1 MVLIKKRRCW
11 EIPENEATPEHI
23 FMNRRSLI
31 KKIGIAG
38 LSALGGV
45 TGFGNAFGADLKN
58 NIKSKPGKFIPKGS
72 DQKIGLQKPLY
83 PAKRN
88 PAFTLDRPL
97 TDEKIASKYNNFYEF
112 TNLKK
117 IVWKMMDD
125 FKVRP
130 WQIEIT
136 GHIEKPWKG
145 DVYELI
151 RRFPLEERLYRFR
164 CVEAWAMAVPWTGF
178 PMKELIKFFQPTSSA
193 EYVRIISFY
202 NREIAPG
209 QKYRTYEPWPYVEGL
224 SMEEAMNELTLL
236 VTGIYGHEL
245 PKQHGA
251 PLRLITPWKYGYK
264 SIKSIVRIEF
274 REDEPDT
281 FWNRIAP
288 REYDFSGNVN
298 PGVPHPRWS
307 QQLERMIPSEEKQR
321 TLLYNGYEE
330 NVEDLY
336 F

>member
-1 MVLIKKRRCW
+1 MVLIKKNRCW
-11 EIPENEATPEHI
+11 EIPECEATPEHI
-23 FMNRRSLI
+23 FMDRRALI
-31 KKIGIAG
+31 KRIGIAG
-38 LSALGGV
+38 LSALGV
-45 TGFGNAFGADLKN
+45 MTGFGNAFGAEIKRKN
-58 NIKSKPGKFIPKGS
+58 KSKPTNFITTGNI
-72 DQKIGLQKPLY
+72 QKIGIPKPLY

-88 PAFTLDRPL
+88 PEFTLDRPV
-97 TDEKIASKYNNFYEF
+97 TDEKIASTYNNFYEF

-125 FKVRP
+125 FKIRP

-136 GHIEKPWKG
+136 GLIEKPWKG

-178 PMKELIKFFQPTSSA
+178 PMKELIKFVQPRSSA
-193 EYVRIISFY
+193 EYVRMISFY
-202 NREIAPG
+202 NPEIAPG
-209 QKYRTYEPWPYVEGL
+209 QKYRTYEPWPYVEAL
-224 SMEEAMNELTLL
+224 SMDEAMNDLTLL
-236 VTGIYGHEL
+236 VTGVYGHEL

-274 REDEPDT
+274 VEDEPDT
-281 FWNRIAP
+281 FWNRMAP
-288 REYDFSGNVN
+288 REYGFSGNVN

-307 QQLERMIPSEEKQR
+307 QQLERMIPSEEKRR
-321 TLLYNGYEE
+321 TLIYNGYEKFA
-330 NVEDLY
+330 EDLY
-336 F
+336 Y

>member
-1 MVLIKKRRCW
+1 MVLIKKRHW
-11 EIPENEATPEHI
+11 WDIPEREATPEHV
-23 FMNRRSLI
+23 FMNRRSIL
-31 KKIGIAG
+31 KTMGVAG
-38 LSALGGV
+38 LSSLNAF
-45 TGFGNAFGADLKN
+45 TGFGNAFGADFKR
-58 NIKSKPGKFIPKGS
+58 NILPIDSKDIENKGIQRS
-72 DQKIGLQKPLY
+72 LY

-88 PAFTLDRPL
+88 PAFTLDRPI
-97 TDEKIASKYNNFYEF
+97 TDEKIAAKFNNFYEF
-112 TNLKK
+112 SPFKK
-117 IVWKMMDD
+117 LVWKVMYD
-125 FKVRP
+125 FQTKP

-136 GHIEKPWKG
+136 GDVERQWKG

-164 CVEAWAMAVPWTGF
+164 CVETWAMAVPWTGF
-178 PMKELIKFFQPTSSA
+178 PMKELIKFVQPKSSV
-193 EYVRIISFY
+193 EYVRMISFY
-202 NREIAPG
+202 NPKIASG

-224 SMEEAMNELTLL
+224 TIEEAMNELTLL
-236 VTGIYGHEL
+236 VSGIYGHEL

-274 REDEPDT
+274 VEDEPGT

-288 REYDFSGNVN
+288 REYDFSANVN

-307 QQLERMIPSEEKQR
+307 QQLEKMIPSEEKRR
-321 TLLYNGYEE
+321 TLLYNGYEDY
-330 NVEDLY
+330 VEDMY